1 MILNNAASAAIA
13 QEAIN
18 EAPKIA
24 LPRKKISR
32 SAAALSREIRAV
44 SCLAVKDLVSLPFVS

>member
-1 MILNNAASAAIA
+1 MILNNAASAAVA

-18 EAPKIA
+18 ETPKIP

-32 SAAALSREIRAV
+32 SAAVPSRKIRAV

>member
-1 MILNNAASAAIA
+1 MILNNAASIAVA

-18 EAPKIA
+18 ETPKIP

-32 SAAALSREIRAV
+32 SAAVSSREIRAV
-44 SCLAVKDLVSLPFVS
+44 SRLAVKD